1 MSPLLPLLPLL
12 CLCFVEQSSV
22 LLGCEHWGLH
32 GHSLFTCVDSLICM
46 GIYMYIYIAPPMEPV
61 FGGWLSTAK
70 CSGAMNLV

>member
-46 GIYMYIYIAPPMEPV
+46 GIYTYYLL
-61 FGGWLSTAK
+61 W
-70 CSGAMNLV
+70 NLCLVDGFPQPNAVVQ